1 MYIINHFIV
10 YKKYSMCSKIKQ
22 EVIFVDVDE
31 NGVVRTDWKEDKDGT
46 FMLSD
51 SYLRLGDEKKA
62 KRCCDCGTYLEFK
75 YYPSLKK
82 RKLIGANFCKVRLC
96 PMCTKRR
103 SRKIY
108 AQSYKVM
115 QVASQKY
122 EFIFLTLTQKNVSA
136 DELKEELDKVLYGFK
151 KFMLKTE
158 MKKAVKGWF
167 RGLEITHNTDRKSKS
182 YDTYHPHIHMI
193 LAVNKSYFTSRDY
206 INQKRFR
213 ELWQESLGI
222 DYEPMVNVKRFKA
235 SNQKEIEK
243 SLAETSKYTVEK
255 DDFLLE
261 DDYEMTDKT
270 VATLDK
276 ALAYRRL
283 VAWGGVLKKI
293 HKELNLD
300 DAETGDLIKTDLE
313 EEDLSGL
320 EYYRECVGWHFGL
333 SNYVYKNIL
342 LPEDEA

>member
-1 MYIINHFIV
+1 M
-10 YKKYSMCSKIKQ
+10 
-22 EVIFVDVDE
+22 
-31 NGVVRTDWKEDKDGT
+31 
-46 FMLSD
+46 
-51 SYLRLGDEKKA
+51 
-62 KRCCDCGTYLEFK
+62 
-75 YYPSLKK
+75 
-82 RKLIGANFCKVRLC
+82 
-96 PMCTKRR
+96 
-103 SRKIY
+103 
-108 AQSYKVM
+108 
-115 QVASQKY
+115 
-122 EFIFLTLTQKNVSA
+122 SA
-136 DELKEELDKVLYGFK
+136 DELKDELDKILKAFNN
-151 KFMLKTE
+151 FMRRKE
-158 MKKAVKGWF
+158 MKAIKGWF
-167 RGLEITHNTDRKSKS
+167 RGLEITHNTDKKSNS

-222 DYEPMVNVKRFKA
+222 DYEPMVNIKRFKA

-270 VATLDK
+270 VAILDK

-300 DAETGDLIKTDLE
+300 DIETGDLVKTDLE
-313 EEDLSGL
+313 DEDLRGL
-320 EYYRECVGWHFGL
+320 DYYIECVGWNFGL
-333 SNYVYKNIL
+333 SNYYYKNIR
-342 LPEDEA
+342 LPEEERM

>member
-10 YKKYSMCSKIKQ
+10 YKKYSMYAKIKQ

-31 NGVVRTDWKEDKDGT
+31 NGVVRTDWKADKDGT

-51 SYLRLGDEKKA
+51 SYKRLGNEKKA
-62 KRCCDCGTYLEFK
+62 KRCCECGTYLEFK
-75 YYPSLKK
+75 YFPSVQK
-82 RKLIGANFCKVRLC
+82 RKLVGANFCKVRLC

-115 QVASQKY
+115 QVASRKY
-122 EFIFLTLTQKNVSA
+122 EFIFLTLTQKNVS
-136 DELKEELDKVLYGFK
+136 DNELKDELDKILRSFNNFIRRK
-151 KFMLKTE
+151 E
-158 MKKAVKGWF
+158 MKAIKGWF
-167 RGLEITHNTDRKSKS
+167 RGLEITHNTDKKSKS

-213 ELWQESLGI
+213 EMWQESLGI

-235 SNQKEIEK
+235 ATQKELEK

-255 DDFLLE
+255 DDFLIE

-270 VATLDK
+270 VETLDK

-283 VAWGGVLKKI
+283 VAWGGELKKI

-300 DAETGDLIKTDLE
+300 DAETGDLVNTDLE
-313 EEDLSGL
+313 NEDLRGL
-320 EYYRECVGWHFGL
+320 DYYIECVGWHFGI
-333 SNYVYKNIL
+333 SDYVYKNIR
-342 LPEDEA
+342 LPEEELI